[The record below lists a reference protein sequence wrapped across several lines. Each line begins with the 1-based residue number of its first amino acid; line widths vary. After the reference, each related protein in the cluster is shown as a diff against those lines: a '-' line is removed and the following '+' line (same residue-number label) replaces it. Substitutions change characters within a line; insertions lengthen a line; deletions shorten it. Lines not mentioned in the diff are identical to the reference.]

1 MHESSR
7 PTIAS
12 PHGSRVR
19 DCGVVVAAAAA
30 AERTA
35 AVTANKNPGQETE
48 KMSET
53 RAGKIALFHGV
64 S

>member
-1 MHESSR
+1 M
-7 PTIAS
+7 PS

-53 RAGKIALFHGV
+53 RAGKIVLFHGV